1 MKSLKVVSI
10 GSNGEH
16 TTLHPLWDCDYE
28 DALIVATLRGVTNAG
43 HTIKSFELVE
53 A

>member
-28 DALIVATLRGVTNAG
+28 DALIIATLQGVIKAG